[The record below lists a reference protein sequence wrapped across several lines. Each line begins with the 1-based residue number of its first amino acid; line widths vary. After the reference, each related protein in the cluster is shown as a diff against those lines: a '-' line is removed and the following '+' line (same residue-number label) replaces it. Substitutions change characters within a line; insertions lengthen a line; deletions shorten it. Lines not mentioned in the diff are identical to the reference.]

1 MHVEIRELSKSY
13 WLSRVLDKIDLTLP
27 SGKIMAVLGVNG
39 AGKSTLLRCLATLLV
54 PDHGQI
60 LVDGEVLTRSR
71 IDLRQRL
78 HLVADTP
85 SRAGNIDIATQIAFI
100 LRSYGHQQP
109 GIEETVAQL
118 LAEFGLGGCEY
129 KTLGSLSR
137 GQLYKASL
145 VTLVALDRELWLV
158 DEPFGSGI
166 DPRGLAAFRR
176 HSRAATKRGRTIIYT
191 TQILEMVESF
201 ADCIGTLSDGRLK
214 VFQSMDEFRG
224 QGGGDAEWQQ
234 ILSEYGDS
242 TLGGD

>member
-1 MHVEIRELSKSY
+1 MHVEIRKLSKSY
-13 WLSRVLDKIDLTLP
+13 WLSRVLDKIELALP

-39 AGKSTLLRCLATLLV
+39 AGKSTLLRCLATLLI
-54 PDHGQI
+54 PNHGQI
-60 LVDGEVLTRSR
+60 MFDGEVLERSR
-71 IDLRQRL
+71 IDLRRRL

-85 SRAGNIDIATQIAFI
+85 SRAGNIDIATQIAFV
-100 LRSYGHQQP
+100 LRSYDYQPP
-109 GIEETVAQL
+109 GIDDTVAQL

-145 VTLVALDRELWLV
+145 VTMVALDRELWLV

-176 HSRAATKRGRTIIYT
+176 HSRAAAKRGRTIIYT
-191 TQILEMVESF
+191 TQILEMVDSF

-214 VFQSMDEFRG
+214 VFQSMEEFRS

-234 ILSEYGDS
+234 ILNEYGDS
-242 TLGGD
+242 VSGGD

>member
-13 WLSRVLDKIDLTLP
+13 WLSRVLDKIDLTLQ

-60 LVDGEVLTRSR
+60 MIDGEVLTRSR
-71 IDLRQRL
+71 LDLRRRL
-78 HLVADTP
+78 HLVADMP
-85 SRAGNIDIATQIAFI
+85 SRAGNIDIATQIAFV
-100 LRSYGHQQP
+100 LRSYGHQPP
-109 GIEETVAQL
+109 GIETTVAEL

-166 DPRGLAAFRR
+166 DPRGLTAFRR
-176 HSRAATKRGRTIIYT
+176 HSRAAAKRGRTIIYT
-191 TQILEMVESF
+191 TQILEMVATF

-214 VFQSMDEFRG
+214 VFQSMDEFRSA
-224 QGGGDAEWQQ
+224 GGGDADWQQ
-234 ILSEYGDS
+234 ILNEYGDS
-242 TLGGD
+242 ALGGD